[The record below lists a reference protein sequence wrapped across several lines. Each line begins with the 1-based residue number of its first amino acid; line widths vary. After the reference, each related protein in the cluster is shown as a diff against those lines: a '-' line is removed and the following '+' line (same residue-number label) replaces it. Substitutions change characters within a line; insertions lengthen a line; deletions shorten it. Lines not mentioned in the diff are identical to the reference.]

1 MQVAS
6 PCCSEEQI
14 SYSTGMSAP
23 SFQFQWHLAGFN
35 MLMLRPSSLRGSKP
49 FTCSLVLPCSCL
61 DSLGSL
67 FLVREFPGHLVLDA
81 HVCSKVPFLVRQAF
95 RSYLKLLCV
104 SGWCGQAPGL
114 LLCHGRLKWV
124 WTRPSPGPAWA
135 LWSVPLLK
143 GTSPESKHC
152 WAGGTVPVP
161 VPCCFSGE
169 HPCHPSLSCC
179 VSVSWEIW
187 GQEENLKEEV
197 EHTGEWWPKAVVRTG
212 LGKESARPSSWCAL
226 HILHWVTPRPPG
238 STSVSWSGFPAPES
252 QRCHLFPI
260 YYRSYLGGHVRQT
273 VLPSGLRCLWWG
285 SIQV

>member
-1 MQVAS
+1 MFINQQEFSVWGPSAGREKESTCGPGLLSENMQVAS

-114 LLCHGRLKWV
+114 LLCHRRLKWV

-143 GTSPESKHC
+143 GTSRVQALLSRGHC
-152 WAGGTVPVP
+152 
-161 VPCCFSGE
+161 
-169 HPCHPSLSCC
+169 PSPNSLLFLRRAS
-179 VSVSWEIW
+179 
-187 GQEENLKEEV
+187 L
-197 EHTGEWWPKAVVRTG
+197 
-212 LGKESARPSSWCAL
+212 
-226 HILHWVTPRPPG
+226 PP
-238 STSVSWSGFPAPES
+238 
-252 QRCHLFPI
+252 
-260 YYRSYLGGHVRQT
+260 
-273 VLPSGLRCLWWG
+273 LP
-285 SIQV
+285 